1 MMKREE
7 RKMIRIAIVED
18 EPEASR
24 TLKGMIEKFMA
35 ENAPSKT
42 FDVAEFPDAERFL
55 DAFCEYEVIF
65 LDIQMSGMSGMD
77 AAREIRKR
85 DEKVLIA
92 FVTNMAQYAVE
103 SYEVEAYDF
112 ILKPLS
118 YGNFFMKFRRILK
131 KIAHSTGDDFCT
143 LTTRQ
148 ETRKVKLNDII
159 YIESC
164 NHSLIFHLVGGEEAN
179 ISGSTMNEWESK
191 LAPYYFVR
199 CNSGFLVNL
208 KFVSAVRGEYVE
220 TEGQQLHMSRS
231 RRQSF
236 MAAFAKYVGGSV

>member
-1 MMKREE
+1 
-7 RKMIRIAIVED
+7 MIRIAIVED
-18 EPEASR
+18 EPAASEA
-24 TLKGMIEKFMA
+24 LKSMIKKFGA
-35 ENAPSKT
+35 EHAPSAD
-42 FDVAEFPDAERFL
+42 FEVAEFSDAETFL
-55 DAFCEYEVIF
+55 HNFREYEVIF
-65 LDIQMSGMSGMD
+65 LDIQMGGMSGMD

-85 DEKVLIA
+85 NEEVLIV

-131 KIAHSTGDDFCT
+131 KIAHSSNEDFCT
-143 LTTRQ
+143 LTTRF
-148 ETRKVKLNDII
+148 ETRKVKIKDIV
-159 YIESC
+159 YVESC
-164 NHSLIFHLVGGEEAN
+164 NHNLIFHVVGGEEVRITGN
-179 ISGSTMNEWESK
+179 TLSKWESK
-191 LAPYYFVR
+191 LEPYYFIR

-208 KFVSAVRGEYVE
+208 KYVSAVRGEYVE
-220 TEGQQLHMSRS
+220 TDGQQLHISRS

>member
-1 MMKREE
+1 
-7 RKMIRIAIVED
+7 MIRIAIVED
-18 EPEASR
+18 EAVASE
-24 TLKGMIEKFMA
+24 TLKNMIEKFRT
-35 ENAPSKT
+35 ENEPSAL
-42 FDVAEFPDAERFL
+42 FDVAEFSDAESFL
-55 DAFCEYEVIF
+55 GDFREYEVIF
-65 LDIQMSGMSGMD
+65 LDIQMGGMSGMD
-77 AAREIRKR
+77 AAREIRKKN
-85 DEKVLIA
+85 EKVLIV

-131 KIAHSTGDDFCT
+131 KIAHSSNDDLCT
-143 LTTRQ
+143 LTTRF
-148 ETRKVKLNDII
+148 ETRKVKIMDIV
-159 YIESC
+159 YVESC
-164 NHSLIFHLVGGEEAN
+164 NHNLIFHVVGGEE
-179 ISGSTMNEWESK
+179 IRITGSTMSEWESK

-208 KFVSAVRGEYVE
+208 KYVNAVRGEYVE
-220 TEGQQLHMSRS
+220 ADGEQLHMSRS